1 MYALYEDNI
10 KYYDFG
16 AGIKWLVGAA
26 DDQNLNDSCIR
37 KANKCGH
44 LNLVVGIL
52 SISMHDRCMWF
63 WVLNS

>member
-1 MYALYEDNI
+1 MYALYEDI

-26 DDQNLNDSCIR
+26 DQNLNDRCIR

-52 SISMHDRCMWF
+52 SISMHDRYM
-63 WVLNS
+63 